1 MKAENVLEV
10 NCCFVLVL
18 ELSAE
23 HNYYPSW
30 DQASSRTRTMNLGH
44 QADVM
49 ISQKNTTSR
58 NS

>member
-49 ISQKNTTSR
+49 ISQKKHHK
-58 NS
+58 